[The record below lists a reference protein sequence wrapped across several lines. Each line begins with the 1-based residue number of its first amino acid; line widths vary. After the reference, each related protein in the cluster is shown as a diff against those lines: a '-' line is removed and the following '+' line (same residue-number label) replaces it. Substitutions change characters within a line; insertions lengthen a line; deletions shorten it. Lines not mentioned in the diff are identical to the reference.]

1 MPVRPTTSPHFANS
15 GGAAVARTG
24 SFGGGGSAHPP
35 PPQPSGNGVRFTTG
49 SSAHTSQN
57 TAGGAF
63 RNGFNQTQQRS
74 GISSGSG
81 AGSFQSTYGYQ
92 PGGQQR
98 AGPAPASNGRGQGWS
113 AARPVAFPANFNPNA
128 APALPAA
135 SASLAPGSGGTGGS
149 RYRTM
154 YEPAMS
160 DVPKGRAKKKELGI
174 PLPDYL
180 QQYAH
185 LPRNKLPDSLSSD
198 ERSLLR
204 AERKRQRVH
213 DAERNKSLSE
223 SRKQAE
229 LIDLD
234 AYSAEV
240 QRERKGWNSQRIKVS
255 FQLCSADRVAV
266 ETNPRNEMRIV
277 HMVQSVQGAAF
288 DRNLASSSGS
298 GAAGSKGKNNDGFGS
313 KGLWTIPISAYDA
326 ALARLVG
333 LRSDH
338 LDIVIVPVDAG
349 HLRALR
355 GESALQKQHTSFESM
370 RGIPPALAASLY
382 PFQRA
387 GVEYCVNHEGRAMI
401 GDEMGLGQIPLTTCI
416 HPRALPSLRTPRRI
430 ALLLV
435 RTAAHSLLRCD
446 VCLLCVQA
454 NRSRRSP

>member
-1 MPVRPTTSPHFANS
+1 
-15 GGAAVARTG
+15 VARTN
-24 SFGGGGSAHPP
+24 SFGGGGGSAHPP
-35 PPQPSGNGVRFTTG
+35 PQQPSGNGVRFTTG

-57 TAGGAF
+57 GAGGAF
-63 RNGFNQTQQRS
+63 RNGVNQTQQR
-74 GISSGSG
+74 SGSG

-92 PGGQQR
+92 SGGQQR
-98 AGPAPASNGRGQGWS
+98 AAPAPASNGRGQAWS

-128 APALPAA
+128 APALPPTP
-135 SASLAPGSGGTGGS
+135 ASLAPGSGAAAS

-160 DVPKGRAKKKELGI
+160 DVPKGRGKKKELGI

-213 DAERNKSLSE
+213 DAELNKSLSE

-255 FQLCSADRVAV
+255 FPLCSADRVAV

-298 GAAGSKGKNNDGFGS
+298 GGAGSKGKNNDGFGS

-338 LDIVIVPVDAG
+338 LDIVIVPVDAS

-382 PFQRA
+382 PFQRE

-401 GDEMGLGQIPLTTCI
+401 GDEMGLGQSRNKAIP
-416 HPRALPSLRTPRRI
+416 SSI
-430 ALLLV
+430 A
-435 RTAAHSLLRCD
+435 A
-446 VCLLCVQA
+446 
-454 NRSRRSP
+454 